1 MTVRPAALFATAV
14 ALGALCVLGFAP
26 FGNTLSSLFGGNYA
40 TSFPVW
46 PAPTFALGGLFY
58 LWRKA
63 SSTREAILLGLAWGA
78 GCFLFGVS
86 WIYVSLSQFAGLAPL
101 AAAGATVLFCFYLSL
116 FPALAGGL
124 FYRGRRGTTRD
135 VWLFSGLW
143 TLSEWLRGTLFTGF
157 PWLAIGYSQS
167 PPSPLA
173 GWASVLGVYGVG
185 FIVAL
190 IGGLLGQMAFTGWR
204 KTGPWLAVLL
214 LLGLG
219 GVLRSMDWTQPS
231 GAPVSV
237 SLLQGNVPQ
246 SLKWD
251 PKRLPL
257 SVETY
262 LRLAQAN
269 PAALT
274 VLPETA
280 LPLYFSE
287 VPRDVL
293 RGLTRHGDALIG
305 VAVTTTDGGYTNGA
319 VALTPKLVAS
329 AYAKRHLV
337 PFGEY
342 APPGFAWFF
351 RFAHIPMSD
360 FTAGRPR
367 QEALTVAGQRIGP
380 NICYEDLF
388 GEELLAA
395 LPAATLL
402 VNLSNT
408 AWFGDSL
415 AQPQH
420 LQIAQLRA
428 IETGRE
434 MLRATNTGMTARVR
448 ADGTIAASLPPFTS
462 AALVVQPQGHPA
474 LTPYAR
480 WGNLLVLLIAIGAS
494 LTALRRGKPRACRPP
509 DRLSA

>member
-1 MTVRPAALFATAV
+1 MTQRQPAGPLPAAATAFV
-14 ALGALCVLGFAP
+14 LGAFCVLGFAP
-26 FGNTLSSLFGGNYA
+26 FDAHFV
-40 TSFPVW
+40 VW
-46 PAPTFALGGLFY
+46 PAPALALGGLFF
-58 LWRKA
+58 LWHKA
-63 SSTREAILLGLAWGA
+63 ATARNAMLLGLAWGA

-86 WIYVSLSQFAGLAPL
+86 WVYVSMSQFGGMAWP
-101 AAAGATVLFCFYLSL
+101 AAAGATLLFCLYLAL

-124 FYRGRRGTTRD
+124 FLRWRSKAARD
-135 VWLFSGLW
+135 VLLFAGLW
-143 TLSEWLRGTLFTGF
+143 TLTEWLRGTLFTGF
-157 PWLAIGYSQS
+157 PWLAVGYSQS

-190 IGGLLGQMAFTGWR
+190 IGGLAGHMSVAGWR
-204 KTGPWLAVLL
+204 KPAIWLSIIL

-219 GVLRSMDWTQPS
+219 GLLRRMDWTQPA
-231 GAPVSV
+231 GAPVTV

-257 SVETY
+257 SVDTY
-262 LRLAQAN
+262 LGLARTH
-269 PAALT
+269 PATLT

-280 LPLYFSE
+280 LPLFFTE
-287 VPRDVL
+287 VPREVL
-293 RGLTRHGDALIG
+293 RELTRHGDALIG
-305 VAVTTTDGGYTNGA
+305 VAVGTTDGGYTNGA
-319 VALTPKLVAS
+319 VTLTAELVAS
-329 AYAKRHLV
+329 GYAKRHLV

-360 FTAGRPR
+360 FTAGPAR
-367 QEALTVAGQRIGP
+367 QEPLNIAGQRIAP

-388 GEELLAA
+388 GEELLGA

-428 IETGRE
+428 IETGRV
-434 MLRATNTGMTARVR
+434 MLRATNTGMTAMVGP
-448 ADGTIAASLPPFTS
+448 DGTIAAALPPFVT
-462 AALVVQPQGHPA
+462 AALVVQAQGRTG

-480 WGNLLVLLIAIGAS
+480 WGNLLALLIAGGAC
-494 LTALRRGKPRACRPP
+494 LTALRRGKT
-509 DRLSA
+509 

>member
-1 MTVRPAALFATAV
+1 MTQLQAAISWRAAAAAF
-14 ALGALCVLGFAP
+14 ALGAFCVLGFAP
-26 FGNTLSSLFGGNYA
+26 FDAYFA
-40 TSFPVW
+40 VW
-46 PAPTFALGGLFY
+46 PAPTFALGGLFL

-63 SSTREAILLGLAWGA
+63 PTARAAMLLGLAWGA

-86 WIYVSLSQFAGLAPL
+86 WVYVSLSQFGGMAPAL
-101 AAAGATVLFCFYLSL
+101 AAAATLLFCLYLAL

-124 FYRGRRGTTRD
+124 FVLWRGRAARD
-135 VWLFSGLW
+135 VLLFAGLW

-157 PWLAIGYSQS
+157 PWLAVGYSQS

-173 GWASVLGVYGVG
+173 GWASVLGIYGVG
-185 FIVAL
+185 FIVTL
-190 IGGLLGQMAFTGWR
+190 IAGLATEMFVTGWR
-204 KTGPWLAVLL
+204 KAGAWAAILL
-214 LLGLG
+214 LLGFG
-219 GVLRSMDWTQPS
+219 GLLRQVDWTQPA
-231 GAPVSV
+231 GPPVTV

-251 PKRLPL
+251 PNRLPL
-257 SVETY
+257 SVDTY
-262 LRLAQAN
+262 VRLAKSH
-269 PAALT
+269 PAAIT

-280 LPLYFSE
+280 LPLFFNE

-293 RGLTRHGDALIG
+293 RGLTGHGEALIG
-305 VAVTTTDGGYTNGA
+305 VAVGTTDGGYSNGA
-319 VALTPKLVAS
+319 VAITPNLNVN

-351 RFAHIPMSD
+351 RFARIPMSN
-360 FTAGRPR
+360 FTAGQAR
-367 QEALTVAGQRIGP
+367 QEPLDIGGQRIAP

-388 GEELLAA
+388 GEELLGA

-402 VNLSNT
+402 VNMSNT

-420 LQIAQLRA
+420 LQIARLRA
-428 IETGRE
+428 IETGRV
-434 MLRATNTGMTARVR
+434 MLRATNTGMTAMVGP
-448 ADGTIAASLPPFTS
+448 DGSIMAALPPFTA
-462 AALVVQPQGHPA
+462 AALVVQAQGRSG

-480 WGNLLVLLIAIGAS
+480 WGNLLALLIAVGAC
-494 LTALRRGKPRACRPP
+494 LTALRRKG
-509 DRLSA
+509 

>member
-1 MTVRPAALFATAV
+1 MRTHPQTQQRPAVSTLAAATV
-14 ALGALCVLGFAP
+14 LGALCVLGFAP
-26 FGNTLSSLFGGNYA
+26 FDTYFA
-40 TSFPVW
+40 VW
-46 PAPTFALGGLFY
+46 PAPTFALGGLFF

-63 SSTREAILLGLAWGA
+63 ATPREAMLLGLAWGA

-86 WIYVSLSQFAGLAPL
+86 WIYVSLSQFGGMAPP
-101 AAAGATVLFCFYLSL
+101 AAAAATLLFCLYLAL

-124 FYRGRRGTTRD
+124 FVRWRRNTPRD
-135 VWLFSGLW
+135 VLLFAGLW
-143 TLSEWLRGTLFTGF
+143 ALSEWLRGTLFTGF

-190 IGGLLGQMAFTGWR
+190 IAGLIGEMSIAGWR
-204 KTGPWLAVLL
+204 KPATWASIIL
-214 LLGLG
+214 LLGVG
-219 GVLRSMDWTQPS
+219 GLLRSMDWTQPV
-231 GAPVSV
+231 GAPVTV

-257 SVETY
+257 SVDTY
-262 LRLAQAN
+262 VRLAQAH
-269 PAALT
+269 PATLT

-280 LPLYFSE
+280 LPLYFNE

-293 RGLTRHGDALIG
+293 RSLTRHGDALIG
-305 VAVTTTDGGYTNGA
+305 VAVGTTDGGYTNGA
-319 VALTPKLVAS
+319 VTLTPELAAH

-351 RFAHIPMSD
+351 RYAHIPMSD
-360 FTAGRPR
+360 FTAGPPR
-367 QEALTVAGQRIGP
+367 QEPLSVAGQRIAP

-388 GEELLAA
+388 GEELLGA

-428 IETGRE
+428 IETGRV
-434 MLRATNTGMTARVR
+434 MLRATNTGMTAMVSP
-448 ADGTIAASLPPFTS
+448 DGAIVATLPPFTT
-462 AALVVQPQGHPA
+462 AALVVQAQGRTG

-480 WGNLLVLLIAIGAS
+480 WGNLLALLIAVGAC
-494 LTALRRGKPRACRPP
+494 LTALRRKG
-509 DRLSA
+509 

>member
-1 MTVRPAALFATAV
+1 MTPRRPAVSLRAASAAFV
-14 ALGALCVLGFAP
+14 LGALCVLGFAP
-26 FGNTLSSLFGGNYA
+26 FGAYFAAYLAVS
-40 TSFPVW
+40 
-46 PAPTFALGGLFY
+46 PAPTLALGGLFL

-63 SSTREAILLGLAWGA
+63 STPREAMLLGLAWGA

-86 WIYVSLSQFAGLAPL
+86 WIYVSLSQFGGMAPP
-101 AAAGATVLFCFYLSL
+101 AAAGATLLFCLYLAL

-124 FYRGRRGTTRD
+124 FLRWRRNTSRD
-135 VWLFSGLW
+135 VLLFAGLW
-143 TLSEWLRGTLFTGF
+143 TLAEWLRGALFTGF
-157 PWLAIGYSQS
+157 PWLAVGYSQS

-190 IGGLLGQMAFTGWR
+190 IGGLVGLMSATGWR
-204 KTGPWLAVLL
+204 RPAAWLSIIA

-219 GVLRSMDWTQPS
+219 GLLSRMDWTQAA

-257 SVETY
+257 SVDTY
-262 LRLAQAN
+262 LSLAKAH
-269 PAALT
+269 PATLT

-280 LPLYFSE
+280 LPLFFNE
-287 VPRDVL
+287 VPREVL
-293 RGLTRHGDALIG
+293 RGLTGHGSALIG
-305 VAVTTTDGGYTNGA
+305 VAVSTTGGGYTNGA
-319 VALTPKLVAS
+319 VALTPELGAH

-360 FTAGRPR
+360 FTAGPPR
-367 QEALTVAGQRIGP
+367 QEPLNIAGQRIAP

-388 GEELLAA
+388 GEELLGA
-395 LPAATLL
+395 LPTATLL

-428 IETGRE
+428 IETGRV
-434 MLRATNTGMTARVR
+434 MLRATNTGMTAMVGP
-448 ADGTIAASLPPFTS
+448 DGAIMAALPPFTA
-462 AALVVQPQGHPA
+462 AALVVQAQGRTG

-480 WGNLLVLLIAIGAS
+480 WGNLLALLIAAGAC
-494 LTALRRGKPRACRPP
+494 LTALRRKAQS
-509 DRLSA
+509 L

>member
-1 MTVRPAALFATAV
+1 MAEGGGQGAEPAATPGEVDLPPAARYLQSI
-14 ALGALCVLGFAP
+14 ALGAFCVLGFAP
-26 FGNTLSSLFGGNYA
+26 FDSYLM
-40 TSFPVW
+40 VW
-46 PAPTFALGGLFY
+46 PAPFLALGGLFL
-58 LWRKA
+58 LWRRA
-63 SSTREAILLGLAWGA
+63 VTVREAMLLGLAWGA

-86 WIYVSLSQFAGLAPL
+86 WVYVSLSQFGGMAAP
-101 AAAGATVLFCFYLSL
+101 AAAAATLLFCLYLAL

-124 FYRGRRGTTRD
+124 FLRWRGRRPRD
-135 VWLFSGLW
+135 ALLFAGLW
-143 TLSEWLRGTLFTGF
+143 TLAEWLRGTLFTGF

-185 FIVAL
+185 FLVAL
-190 IGGLLGQMAFTGWR
+190 CGALIATAWR
-204 KTGPWLAVLL
+204 KPGACATVLL
-214 LLGLG
+214 LLGAGSL
-219 GVLRSMDWTQPS
+219 LRAMDWTQPV
-231 GAPVSV
+231 GAPITV

-257 SVETY
+257 SVDTY
-262 LRLAQAN
+262 LGLARAH
-269 PAALT
+269 PAQLT

-280 LPLYFSE
+280 LPLFFNE
-287 VPRDVL
+287 VPREIL
-293 RGLTRHGDALIG
+293 RGLTSHGDTLIG
-305 VAVTTTDGGYTNGA
+305 VAVSTTEGGYTNGA
-319 VALTPKLVAS
+319 VALTPGLAAT

-351 RFAHIPMSD
+351 RFAQIPMSN
-360 FTAGRPR
+360 FTAGRAQ
-367 QEALTVAGQRIGP
+367 QETLNLAGQRIAP

-388 GEELLAA
+388 GEELLGA

-402 VNLSNT
+402 VNMSNT

-428 IETGRE
+428 IETGRV
-434 MLRATNTGMTARVR
+434 MLRATNTGMTAMVGP
-448 ADGTIAASLPPFTS
+448 DGAIVAALPPFTT
-462 AALVVQPQGHPA
+462 AALVVQAQGRSG

-480 WGNLLVLLIAIGAS
+480 WGNLLALLFAVGAC
-494 LTALRRGKPRACRPP
+494 LTAWRRIPN
-509 DRLSA
+509 

>member
-1 MTVRPAALFATAV
+1 MAGPLQTTAAAFV
-14 ALGALCVLGFAP
+14 LGAFCVLGFAP
-26 FGNTLSSLFGGNYA
+26 FDTHFA
-40 TSFPVW
+40 VW
-46 PAPTFALGGLFY
+46 PAPTFALGGLFF

-63 SSTREAILLGLAWGA
+63 ATPREAILLGLAWGA

-86 WIYVSLSQFAGLAPL
+86 WIYVSLSQFGGMAPP
-101 AAAGATVLFCFYLSL
+101 AAAGATLLFCLYLAL

-124 FYRGRRGTTRD
+124 FRRWRRNTQRD
-135 VWLFSGLW
+135 TLLFAGLW
-143 TLSEWLRGTLFTGF
+143 TLTEWLRGTLFTGF

-190 IGGLLGQMAFTGWR
+190 LAGLIVSGWR
-204 KTGPWLAVLL
+204 RPATWVAILL

-219 GVLRSMDWTQPS
+219 GLLHRMDWTQPA
-231 GAPVSV
+231 GNPITV

-257 SVETY
+257 SIDTY
-262 LRLAQAN
+262 LQLAETH
-269 PAALT
+269 PAPLT

-280 LPLYFSE
+280 LPLFFNE
-287 VPRDVL
+287 VPREVL
-293 RGLTRHGDALIG
+293 RGLTRHGSALIG
-305 VAVTTTDGGYTNGA
+305 VAVSTTDGGYTNGA
-319 VALTPKLVAS
+319 VALTPELAAR

-351 RFAHIPMSD
+351 RFVNIPMSD
-360 FTAGRPR
+360 FTAGSPH
-367 QEALTVAGQRIGP
+367 QKPLAIAGQRIAP

-388 GEELLAA
+388 GDELLGA

-402 VNLSNT
+402 VNISNT

-428 IETGRE
+428 IETGRV
-434 MLRATNTGMTARVR
+434 MLRATNTGMTAMV
-448 ADGTIAASLPPFTS
+448 GPNGVIAAALPAFTTG
-462 AALVVQPQGHPA
+462 ALVVAAQGRSG

-480 WGNLLVLLIAIGAS
+480 WGNRLALLIAVGAC
-494 LTALRRGKPRACRPP
+494 LTALRRR
-509 DRLSA
+509 DSA

>member
-1 MTVRPAALFATAV
+1 MTQARTPLPTPRRPAVSSLAAAA

-26 FGNTLSSLFGGNYA
+26 FDAYFAAY
-40 TSFPVW
+40 FPVW
-46 PAPTFALGGLFY
+46 PAPTLALGGLFL

-63 SSTREAILLGLAWGA
+63 TTTRAAMLLGLAWGA

-86 WIYVSLSQFAGLAPL
+86 WIYVSLSQFAGLAPP
-101 AAAGATVLFCFYLSL
+101 AAAGATLLFCLYLAL

-124 FYRGRRGTTRD
+124 FVRWRSSTRRD
-135 VWLFSGLW
+135 ALLFAGLW
-143 TLSEWLRGTLFTGF
+143 TLAEWLRGTLFTGF
-157 PWLAIGYSQS
+157 PWLAVGYSQS

-185 FIVAL
+185 FGVAL
-190 IGGLLGQMAFTGWR
+190 IGGLLGAMRGGGWR
-204 KTGPWLAVLL
+204 KPGAWIAIML

-219 GVLRSMDWTQPS
+219 GLLRRMDWTQPAGS
-231 GAPVSV
+231 PVTV

-257 SVETY
+257 SVDTY
-262 LRLAQAN
+262 LRLAQN
-269 PAALT
+269 HPAALT

-280 LPLYFSE
+280 LPLYFNE
-287 VPRDVL
+287 VPREVL
-293 RGLTRHGDALIG
+293 HGLTRHGDALIG
-305 VAVTTTDGGYTNGA
+305 VAVGTTDGGYTNGA
-319 VALTPKLVAS
+319 VTLTPQLAAQ

-342 APPGFAWFF
+342 APPGFGWFF

-360 FTAGRPR
+360 FTAGSAR
-367 QEALTVAGQRIGP
+367 QEALNVAGQRIAP

-388 GEELLAA
+388 GEELLGA

-420 LQIAQLRA
+420 LQIARLRA
-428 IETGRE
+428 IETGRV
-434 MLRATNTGMTARVR
+434 MLRATNTGMTAMV
-448 ADGTIAASLPPFTS
+448 APNGEIAAALPPFVT
-462 AALVVQPQGHPA
+462 AALVVQAQGRSG

-480 WGNLLVLLIAIGAS
+480 WGNLLALLIAAGAC
-494 LTALRRGKPRACRPP
+494 LAALRRREA
-509 DRLSA
+509 

>member
-1 MTVRPAALFATAV
+1 MTEPGAQRRPAASLRAATAAF
-14 ALGALCVLGFAP
+14 ALGAFCVLGFAP
-26 FGNTLSSLFGGNYA
+26 FDAWFA
-40 TSFPVW
+40 VW
-46 PAPTFALGGLFY
+46 PAPTLALGGLFL
-58 LWRKA
+58 LWRRA
-63 SSTREAILLGLAWGA
+63 SGAREGLLLGLAWGA

-86 WIYVSLSQFAGLAPL
+86 WVYVSLSQFGGMAPP
-101 AAAGATVLFCFYLSL
+101 AAAAATLLFCLYLAL

-124 FYRGRRGTTRD
+124 FLRWRRNTASD
-135 VWLFSGLW
+135 VWLFAGLW
-143 TLSEWLRGTLFTGF
+143 TLTEWLRGTLFTGF
-157 PWLAIGYSQS
+157 PWLVVGYSQS

-190 IGGLLGQMAFTGWR
+190 IGGMFAAAWR
-204 KTGPWLAVLL
+204 KPAAWLSILL

-219 GVLRSMDWTQPS
+219 GLLRAMDWTQPA
-231 GAPVSV
+231 GAPITV

-257 SVETY
+257 SVDTY
-262 LRLAQAN
+262 LKLARAH
-269 PAALT
+269 PATLT

-280 LPLYFSE
+280 IPLYFSE

-293 RGLTRHGDALIG
+293 SGLTGSGDALIG
-305 VAVTTTDGGYTNGA
+305 VAIGTTDGGYTNGV
-319 VALTPKLVAS
+319 VALTPQLVAR

-342 APPGFAWFF
+342 PPPGFAWFF
-351 RFAHIPMSD
+351 NFARIPMSN
-360 FTAGRPR
+360 FTAGPPR
-367 QEALTVAGQRIGP
+367 QEPLEAAGQRIAP

-428 IETGRE
+428 IETGRV
-434 MLRATNTGMTARVR
+434 MLRATNTGMTAMV
-448 ADGTIAASLPPFTS
+448 AANGIVAAALPPFVTD
-462 AALVVQPQGHPA
+462 ALVVQAQGRTG
-474 LTPYAR
+474 LTPFAR
-480 WGNLLVLLIAIGAS
+480 WGNLLALLIAVGAC
-494 LTALRRGKPRACRPP
+494 LTAVRRGKKA
-509 DRLSA
+509 

>member
-1 MTVRPAALFATAV
+1 MRAASAAFV
-14 ALGALCVLGFAP
+14 LGAFCVLGFAP
-26 FGNTLSSLFGGNYA
+26 FGVS
-40 TSFPVW
+40 
-46 PAPTFALGGLFY
+46 PAPTLALGGLFF

-63 SSTREAILLGLAWGA
+63 STPRQAMLLGLAWGA

-86 WIYVSLSQFAGLAPL
+86 WIYVSLSQFGGMAPP
-101 AAAGATVLFCFYLSL
+101 AAAGATLLFCLYLAL

-124 FYRGRRGTTRD
+124 FLHWRSNTSRD
-135 VWLFSGLW
+135 VLLFAGLW
-143 TLSEWLRGTLFTGF
+143 TLAEWLRGTLFTGF
-157 PWLAIGYSQS
+157 PWLAVGYSQS

-173 GWASVLGVYGVG
+173 GWASVLGVYGLG

-190 IGGLLGQMAFTGWR
+190 IGGLVGQMSLAGWR
-204 KTGPWLAVLL
+204 RPAAWFSIVA

-219 GVLRSMDWTQPS
+219 GLLRRMDWTQAA
-231 GAPVSV
+231 GAPVTV

-257 SVETY
+257 SIDTY
-262 LRLAQAN
+262 LGLARSH
-269 PAALT
+269 PATLT

-280 LPLYFSE
+280 LPLYFNE
-287 VPRDVL
+287 VPREVL
-293 RGLTRHGDALIG
+293 RGLTSHGSALIG
-305 VAVTTTDGGYTNGA
+305 VAVSTTDGGYTNGA
-319 VALTPKLVAS
+319 VTLTAELAPA

-360 FTAGRPR
+360 FTAGPPR
-367 QEALTVAGQRIGP
+367 QEPLNIAGQRIAP

-388 GEELLAA
+388 GEELLGA

-402 VNLSNT
+402 VNMSNT

-428 IETGRE
+428 IETGRV
-434 MLRATNTGMTARVR
+434 MLRATNTGMTAMVGP
-448 ADGTIAASLPPFTS
+448 DGVIAAALPPFTT
-462 AALVVQPQGHPA
+462 AALVVQAQGRSG

-480 WGNLLVLLIAIGAS
+480 WGNLLALLIAAGAC
-494 LTALRRGKPRACRPP
+494 LTALRRKKT
-509 DRLSA
+509 

>member
-1 MTVRPAALFATAV
+1 MTALRTPRRPAV
-14 ALGALCVLGFAP
+14 ALRTTAGAFALGAFCVLGFAP
-26 FGNTLSSLFGGNYA
+26 FDAWFT
-40 TSFPVW
+40 VW
-46 PAPTFALGGLFY
+46 PAPTLALGGLFL
-58 LWRKA
+58 LWRRA
-63 SSTREAILLGLAWGA
+63 VTAREAMLLGLAWGA

-86 WIYVSLSQFAGLAPL
+86 WVYVSLSQFGGMAPP
-101 AAAGATVLFCFYLSL
+101 AAAAATLAFCLYLAL
-116 FPALAGGL
+116 FPALAGALFHRWRRDGL
-124 FYRGRRGTTRD
+124 RD
-135 VWLFSGLW
+135 ALLFAGLW
-143 TLSEWLRGTLFTGF
+143 TLSEWLRGMLFTGF
-157 PWLAIGYSQS
+157 PWLAVGYSQS

-185 FIVAL
+185 FCVAL
-190 IGGLLGQMAFTGWR
+190 IGGLLAAGWR
-204 KTGPWLAVLL
+204 RPAAWLAILL
-214 LLGLG
+214 LLGTG
-219 GVLRSMDWTQPS
+219 GVLRLMDWTQPV
-231 GAPVSV
+231 GAPVTV

-257 SVETY
+257 SVDTY
-262 LRLAQAN
+262 LRLAREH
-269 PAALT
+269 PATLT

-280 LPLYFSE
+280 LPLYFNE

-293 RGLTRHGDALIG
+293 RGLTSHGDALIG
-305 VAVTTTDGGYTNGA
+305 VAVATTDGGYTNGA
-319 VALTPKLVAS
+319 VTLTRDLAAQ

-351 RFAHIPMSD
+351 RFAHIPMSN
-360 FTAGRPR
+360 FTAGPPR
-367 QEALTVAGQRIGP
+367 QEPLAVAGQRIAP

-388 GEELLAA
+388 GEELLGS

-420 LQIAQLRA
+420 LQIARLRA
-428 IETGRE
+428 METGRV
-434 MLRATNTGMTARVR
+434 MLRATNTGMTAMVNP
-448 ADGTIAASLPPFTS
+448 DGAIAAALPPFTT
-462 AALVVQPQGHPA
+462 AALMVHAQGRSG

-480 WGNLLVLLIAIGAS
+480 WGNLLILVIAAGAC
-494 LTALRRGKPRACRPP
+494 LQVLRREK
-509 DRLSA
+509 D

>member
-1 MTVRPAALFATAV
+1 MTLRRPAVATLAAA
-14 ALGALCVLGFAP
+14 ALGAFCVLGFAP
-26 FGNTLSSLFGGNYA
+26 FDKHFA
-40 TSFPVW
+40 VW
-46 PAPTFALGGLFY
+46 PAPTLALGGLFL

-63 SSTREAILLGLAWGA
+63 TTAREAMRLGLAWGA

-86 WIYVSLSQFAGLAPL
+86 WIYVSLSQFGGMAPPL
-101 AAAGATVLFCFYLSL
+101 AAAATLLFCLYLAL

-124 FYRGRRGTTRD
+124 FLRWRRNAPRD
-135 VWLFSGLW
+135 ALLFAGLW
-143 TLSEWLRGTLFTGF
+143 TLAEWLRGALFTGF
-157 PWLAIGYSQS
+157 PWLAVGYSQS

-173 GWASVLGVYGVG
+173 GWASVLGVYGIS

-190 IGGLLGQMAFTGWR
+190 IGGLGGQMSVTGWR
-204 KTGPWLAVLL
+204 KPGAWASILL

-219 GVLRSMDWTQPS
+219 GLLRTMDWTRPV
-231 GAPVSV
+231 GAPVTV

-257 SVETY
+257 SIDTY
-262 LRLAQAN
+262 LGLTRAH
-269 PAALT
+269 PATLT

-280 LPLYFSE
+280 LPLYFNE

-293 RGLTRHGDALIG
+293 RGLTSHGDALIG
-305 VAVTTTDGGYTNGA
+305 VAIGTSDGGYTNGA
-319 VALTPKLVAS
+319 VTLTPQLAAT

-351 RFAHIPMSD
+351 RFARIPMSD
-360 FTAGRPR
+360 FTAGPAR
-367 QEALTVAGQRIGP
+367 QQPLNVAGQRIAP

-388 GEELLAA
+388 GEELLGA

-402 VNLSNT
+402 VNMSNT

-428 IETGRE
+428 IETGRV
-434 MLRATNTGMTARVR
+434 MLRATNTGMTAMVG
-448 ADGTIAASLPPFTS
+448 ADGTVVAALPPFVTD
-462 AALVVQPQGHPA
+462 ALVVQAQGRSG

-480 WGNLLVLLIAIGAS
+480 WGNLLALLIAIGAC
-494 LTALRRGKPRACRPP
+494 LTAVRRRAQS
-509 DRLSA
+509 L

>member
-1 MTVRPAALFATAV
+1 MTQRQASGPRRNATIAF
-14 ALGALCVLGFAP
+14 ALGAFCVLGFAP
-26 FGNTLSSLFGGNYA
+26 FAEYFTAYIAVS
-40 TSFPVW
+40 
-46 PAPTFALGGLFY
+46 PAPTFALAGLFL

-63 SSTREAILLGLAWGA
+63 ATAREAMGLGLAWGA

-86 WIYVSLSQFAGLAPL
+86 WVYVSLSEFGGMAPPL
-101 AAAGATVLFCFYLSL
+101 AAAATLLFCLYLAL

-124 FYRGRRGTTRD
+124 LLRWRSNAPRD
-135 VWLFSGLW
+135 VLLFAGLW
-143 TLSEWLRGTLFTGF
+143 TLTEWLRGTLFTGF
-157 PWLAIGYSQS
+157 PWLAVGYSQS

-185 FIVAL
+185 FVVAL
-190 IGGLLGQMAFTGWR
+190 IAGLIADMLSTGWR
-204 KTGPWLAVLL
+204 RPGAWAAILL

-219 GVLRSMDWTQPS
+219 GLLRLMDWTQPAGS
-231 GAPVSV
+231 PVTV

-257 SVETY
+257 SVDTY
-262 LRLAQAN
+262 LRLAGAN
-269 PAALT
+269 PATLT

-280 LPLYFSE
+280 LPLFFNE

-305 VAVTTTDGGYTNGA
+305 VAIGTTGGGYANGA
-319 VALTPKLVAS
+319 VMLTPELTAT
-329 AYAKRHLV
+329 AYTKRHLV

-351 RFAHIPMSD
+351 RFARIPMSD
-360 FTAGRPR
+360 FTAGVAR
-367 QEALTVAGQRIGP
+367 QEALNFNGQRIAP

-388 GEELLAA
+388 GEELLGA

-428 IETGRE
+428 IETGRV
-434 MLRATNTGMTARVR
+434 MLRATNTGMTAMV
-448 ADGTIAASLPPFTS
+448 AENGTIAAALPPFTT
-462 AALVVQPQGHPA
+462 AALVVQAQGRTG

-480 WGNLLVLLIAIGAS
+480 WGNLLALLIAVGAC
-494 LTALRRGKPRACRPP
+494 LTAWRRKK
-509 DRLSA
+509 L

>member
-1 MTVRPAALFATAV
+1 MTQSRTQRQPAVRLFAAF
-14 ALGALCVLGFAP
+14 ALGAFCVLGFAP
-26 FGNTLSSLFGGNYA
+26 FDAWFA
-40 TSFPVW
+40 VW
-46 PAPTFALGGLFY
+46 PTPTFALGGLFL
-58 LWRKA
+58 LWRRA
-63 SSTREAILLGLAWGA
+63 ATAREALLLGLAWGA

-86 WIYVSLSQFAGLAPL
+86 WVYVSLSQFGGMAPP
-101 AAAGATVLFCFYLSL
+101 AAAAATLLFCLYLAL

-124 FYRGRRGTTRD
+124 FLHWRRNTPGD
-135 VWLFSGLW
+135 VWLFAGLW
-143 TLSEWLRGTLFTGF
+143 TLTEWLRGTLFTGF
-157 PWLAIGYSQS
+157 PWLAVGYSQS

-190 IGGLLGQMAFTGWR
+190 IGALLGEILGQMRLAGWR
-204 KTGPWLAVLL
+204 KPRPWIAILL

-219 GVLRSMDWTQPS
+219 GLLRAMDWTQPV
-231 GAPVSV
+231 GNPITV

-257 SVETY
+257 SVDTY
-262 LRLAQAN
+262 LQLARAH

-280 LPLYFSE
+280 IPLYFSE
-287 VPRDVL
+287 VPREVL
-293 RGLTRHGDALIG
+293 RDLTGHGDALIG
-305 VAVTTTDGGYTNGA
+305 VAIGTTDGGYTNGA
-319 VALTPKLVAS
+319 VALTPQLAAS
-329 AYAKRHLV
+329 AYAKHHLV

-351 RFAHIPMSD
+351 NFARIPMSN
-360 FTAGRPR
+360 FTAGPSR
-367 QEALTVAGQRIGP
+367 QEPLAVAGQRIAP

-388 GEELLAA
+388 GEELLGA

-428 IETGRE
+428 IETGRV
-434 MLRATNTGMTARVR
+434 MLRATNTGMTAMV
-448 ADGTIAASLPPFTS
+448 AANGTIAAALPPFVTD
-462 AALVVQPQGHPA
+462 ALVVQAQGRSG

-480 WGNLLVLLIAIGAS
+480 WGNLLILLIAIGAC
-494 LTALRRGKPRACRPP
+494 LTAVRRRKN
-509 DRLSA
+509 